1 VPDRSSGIT
10 QLGTNIMNNAVRE
23 LADTEIDRVCGGNE
37 MDMIRL
43 QSLVATRQ
51 MIMQMTTNMLRALG
65 EATGAV
71 VKNIR

>member
-1 VPDRSSGIT
+1 MPDRSSGIT
-10 QLGTNIMNNAVRE
+10 QLGTNIMNNPVRE
-23 LADTEIDRVCGGNE
+23 LADTELDRVCGGSE

-51 MIMQMTTNMLRALG
+51 MIVQMTTNMLRALG